1 MGNKAGPVA
10 VIVDSGPAVFGF
22 LVENLGFEGPVL
34 HSFPTPEPSARLVY
48 DREDLAVLLSVH
60 EGREPGVETH
70 LSWREGTHTWRASLG
85 ILLVA
90 SGLGTRQDVPTS
102 ARNGRLALQRLDA
115 QSQALRSLL
124 AKTPE
129 ADLRLLV
136 RAHNGQY

>member
-1 MGNKAGPVA
+1 MGKKAGPVA
-10 VIVDSGPAVFGF
+10 VIVDRGPTAYGF
-22 LVENLGFEGPVL
+22 LVESLGFEGPML
-34 HSFPTPEPSARLVY
+34 HAFPTPEPSAQLVY
-48 DREDLAVLLSVH
+48 DRVDLAVLLSVS

-70 LSWREGTHTWRASLG
+70 LSWRDGAHTWRASLS

-90 SGLGTRQDVPTS
+90 SGLGTRQDVPSS

-124 AKTPE
+124 AKTTE
-129 ADLRLLV
+129 AELRLLV